1 MSPARLILVAA
12 LATGC
17 HGALAQSAVPPASV
31 VQQLAPQLI
40 VFSGSDANFQ
50 SLVNGLSQGTP
61 VQLTTTLPNGFV
73 QTVTF
78 TPNAALA
85 PLQIAQVLETAR
97 QQLIGLGIGT
107 PTGEQ
112 LGFTLMG
119 GVVPTAL
126 GGTQVPG
133 VLTSGF
139 NPANPPSPAAQLQ
152 QQNSA
157 GGATSATPTASAVP
171 SLTNRVNV
179 QLTPGLAPVAT
190 PGALLP
196 PRQTSDSTIAPGTT
210 SRSPTL
216 PAAPTLPGAA
226 AAATPPTPERATQAQ
241 RPNNMGH

>member
-17 HGALAQSAVPPASV
+17 HGALAQSAVPPSSV

-50 SLVNGLSQGTP
+50 SLVNGLSQGAP
-61 VQLTTTLPNGFV
+61 VQITTTLPNGFL

-78 TPNAALA
+78 TPNGALA
-85 PLQIAQVLETAR
+85 PLQIAQILETAR

-107 PTGEQ
+107 PT
-112 LGFTLMG
+112 
-119 GVVPTAL
+119 AL

-133 VLTSGF
+133 VLNPGF

-157 GGATSATPTASAVP
+157 GGATTSTTPTPSATP

-179 QLTPGLAPVAT
+179 QLTPGVAPVAA
-190 PGALLP
+190 PGTLPP
-196 PRQTSDSTIAPGTT
+196 PRQTSDRTVAPGTT

-216 PAAPTLPGAA
+216 SAGPTVPGAA
-226 AAATPPTPERATQAQ
+226 AAATPPTPERANPAL
-241 RPNNMGH
+241 RPNNIGH